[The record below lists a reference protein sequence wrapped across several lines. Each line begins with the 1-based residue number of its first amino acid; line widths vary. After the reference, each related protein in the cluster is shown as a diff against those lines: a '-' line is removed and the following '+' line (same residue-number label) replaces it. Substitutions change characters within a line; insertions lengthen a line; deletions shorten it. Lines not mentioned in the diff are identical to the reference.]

1 MCFVLPVS
9 TDCSDTNYMRHLAQQ
24 PPADTA
30 KPRNLLTHNDL
41 LPDAT
46 IFSPAFAS
54 RWSWMD
60 PMQADDEDFKEEL
73 KIQSFPSSIYLLL
86 AQISNMS
93 A

>member
-1 MCFVLPVS
+1 M
-9 TDCSDTNYMRHLAQQ
+9 N
-24 PPADTA
+24 
-30 KPRNLLTHNDL
+30 
-41 LPDAT
+41 
-46 IFSPAFAS
+46 
-54 RWSWMD
+54 